1 MTSLKFATIAATL
14 ALAAPAFAQDAP
26 ATDPNAGA
34 PAAPTAAPTTGGAT
48 MAGPEKKMGVGVDV
62 AGILPLGDYSN
73 GASFGIGAL
82 ARFEYAVNP
91 MLSATV
97 RAGYI
102 YNLGTPDGEGVSFIP
117 VLVGAT
123 YHVGP
128 PGLFVFGEVGIT
140 NIRVSIDTMGVSASD
155 SSTKFSFGAGVG
167 YQKEKIK
174 ARVGFFMPGSE
185 DNGNGGSTTLYGI
198 MGSVG
203 YDFAAF

>member
-1 MTSLKFATIAATL
+1 
-14 ALAAPAFAQDAP
+14 
-26 ATDPNAGA
+26 
-34 PAAPTAAPTTGGAT
+34 

-62 AGILPLGDYSN
+62 TGILPLGDYSDA
-73 GASFGIGAL
+73 ASFGIGAL

-91 MLSATV
+91 QLSITG

-102 YNLGTPDGEGVSFIP
+102 YNLGTPDGFSLSLIP
-117 VLVGAT
+117 ILAGAT

-128 PGLFVFGEVGIT
+128 PAVFVYGELGVT
-140 NIRVSIDTMGVSASD
+140 MIRSSVDVMGVSGSNSD
-155 SSTKFSFGAGVG
+155 TKFSFGAGVG

-174 ARVGFFMPGSE
+174 ARVGFYMPGSE

-198 MGSVG
+198 MASVG